1 MNNLTSTKRRKITTE
16 RFEKLGELCHAF
28 DQLSGPERK
37 ESLIEFLE
45 RFSRCDGIPPL
56 KKYDFEQSFDTE
68 SSSESDTE

>member
-1 MNNLTSTKRRKITTE
+1 MDNLAAAKRRKITTE
-16 RFEKLGELCHAF
+16 RFEKLEELCIAY
-28 DQLSGPERK
+28 SGAEQK

-56 KKYDFEQSFDTE
+56 KRYDYEQFSNTE